1 LLEDGIKAGKHFFCI
16 SLGFLKDAFPK
27 SVEGLQVWAKAYQ
40 STTGSN
46 PLFEFAV
53 TDEVT
58 TESLNMHPEDV
69 MPFFPIQDAL
79 LLDFQMFGD
88 LSKSD
93 DKGFGINAMT

>member
-1 LLEDGIKAGKHFFCI
+1 MLEDGIKAGKRFFCI
-16 SLGFLKDAFPK
+16 SIGFLKDAFPK
-27 SVEGLQVWAKAYQ
+27 SVEGLQVWAEAYQ

-69 MPFFPIQDAL
+69 LPFFPIQDAL

-93 DKGFGINAMT
+93 DEGFGINAMA

>member
-1 LLEDGIKAGKHFFCI
+1 MLSQRALRACR
-16 SLGFLKDAFPK
+16 
-27 SVEGLQVWAKAYQ
+27 VWAEAYQ
-40 STTGSN
+40 STTSSN

-88 LSKSD
+88 LPESD
-93 DKGFGINAMT
+93 DEGFGVNAMT

>member
-1 LLEDGIKAGKHFFCI
+1 MLEDGIKAGKRFFCI

-27 SVEGLQVWAKAYQ
+27 SVEGLQVWAEAYQ

-53 TDEVT
+53 TNKVT
-58 TESLNMHPEDV
+58 TESLDMHPEDV

-79 LLDFQMFGD
+79 LRDFQMFGD
-88 LSKSD
+88 LPESD
-93 DKGFGINAMT
+93 DEGFGVNAMT

>member
-1 LLEDGIKAGKHFFCI
+1 LLEDGIKAGKRFFCI

-27 SVEGLQVWAKAYQ
+27 SVEGLQVWAEAYQ

-88 LSKSD
+88 LPKSD
-93 DKGFGINAMT
+93 DERFWG